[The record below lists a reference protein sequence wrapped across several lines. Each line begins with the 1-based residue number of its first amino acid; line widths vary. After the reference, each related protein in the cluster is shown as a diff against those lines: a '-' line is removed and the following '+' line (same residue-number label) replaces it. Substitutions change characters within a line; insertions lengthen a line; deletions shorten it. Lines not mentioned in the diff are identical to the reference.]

1 MVRRIRFFMMLFL
14 SVVVLGGKVYAGSG
28 MKVTNEMIYAKL
40 LEIEK
45 RQAILEAQFREFKEQ
60 VDKRFE
66 QVDKRFEDTNK
77 RFEDMNKRF
86 EDMNKRFEELRE
98 DMNKRFEQVDR
109 RFEEMRD
116 DMNKRFEQLYTFLWI
131 ITGIFTTLTLGVI
144 GFAYWD
150 RRTIIRKAKEESVE
164 EVGRRFSLEQIK
176 KLIEVLRELARED
189 EKVARVLRQFGLF

>member
-1 MVRRIRFFMMLFL
+1 MKKFFFSILLILTLFHTGFAKSTGFTQEDRERLIR
-14 SVVVLGGKVYAGSG
+14 
-28 MKVTNEMIYAKL
+28 
-40 LEIEK
+40 
-45 RQAILEAQFREFKEQ
+45 LEATLQTFMEQ
-60 VDKRFE
+60 
-66 QVDKRFEDTNK
+66 TN
-77 RFEDMNKRF
+77 RRF

-98 DMNKRFEQVDR
+98 DMNKRFEQVDK

-189 EKVARVLRQFGLF
+189 EKVARVLRQFGLL

>member
-1 MVRRIRFFMMLFL
+1 MGQEDGNKSGGGDMVRGIRFFMMLFL
-14 SVVVLGGKVYAGSG
+14 SVMVLGGKVYAGSG

-45 RQAILEAQFREFKEQ
+45 RQAVLEAQFREFKEQ

-66 QVDKRFEDTNK
+66 QVDK

-98 DMNKRFEQVDR
+98 DMNKRFEQMMK
-109 RFEEMRD
+109 FMELM
-116 DMNKRFEQLYTFLWI
+116 LL
-131 ITGIFTTLTLGVI
+131 IFTSLVVAII

-150 RRTIIRKAKEESVE
+150 RRTVIR
-164 EVGRRFSLEQIK
+164 VGEAIW
-176 KLIEVLRELARED
+176 
-189 EKVARVLRQFGLF
+189 